1 MKIHN
6 RITTAA
12 IATLTAISLAG
23 CVGSGNTGST
33 ATNSQASGGEPT
45 GTLTG
50 LFSSI
55 FKDTYEQI
63 AADFEKKYPNVDV
76 KFDYQ
81 GGDVGALVMTQLQG
95 GTAPD
100 ILTSFPGG
108 NKNDPADTV
117 VSLAAS
123 GRIAALEAPW
133 TKDVPDAWKQSV
145 NYEDKTYAYPGAL
158 QPLAAIFNKS
168 KLDELGLKIP
178 TTLDEVYQL
187 CTAAKGK
194 GVYAYSLGLG
204 DPAGPQM
211 LTYSQLGTLESDP
224 AKFDSDMAAGKT
236 KYADSVWVDQFEIY
250 KKMGD
255 LGCFGEGALGRS
267 RDQAGEEVAKGSAL
281 ATVDVGAAMAPIQK
295 SAPGSSFEVAP
306 MPATNNAADT
316 KVVALPGFVNT
327 INAKAK
333 NPTAAQA
340 FLAFMGEAE
349 PSVTYANGFA
359 SVPVLP
365 NDAYTAPKELT
376 AFADLIKRGAY
387 QPLGAVQAEVQAQL
401 NQTIQSLIL
410 GQSTPRQVAE
420 KLDSV
425 YKK

>member
-6 RITTAA
+6 RIATAA
-12 IATLTAISLAG
+12 VATLTAISLAG
-23 CVGSGNTGST
+23 CAGSTGNTSP
-33 ATNSQASGGEPT
+33 TNQGGEPS

-50 LFSSI
+50 LFASA

-63 AADFEKKYPNVDV
+63 AADFKKKYPKVDV

-81 GGDVGALVMTQLQG
+81 GGDMGQLVMTQLQG

-108 NKNDPADTV
+108 TTTDPGDTV
-117 VSLAAS
+117 AHLSS
-123 GRIAALEAPW
+123 TGRIAPIEAPW
-133 TKDVPDAWKQSV
+133 TKDVPDAWKPSV
-145 NYEDKTYAYPGAL
+145 NYKDKTYAYPGAL
-158 QPLAAIFNKS
+158 QPLAAIFNKT

-178 TTLDEVYQL
+178 TTIDEVYQL

-211 LTYSQLGTLESDP
+211 LTYSQLATLQPDQVQ
-224 AKFDSDMAAGKT
+224 FDADMAAGKV

-255 LGCFGEGALGRS
+255 AGCFGEGALGRS
-267 RDQAGEEVAKGSAL
+267 RDQAVQEVAKGSAL
-281 ATVDVGAAMAPIQK
+281 ATVDVGAALGQVQK
-295 SAPGSSFEVAP
+295 AAPGGSFKVAP
-306 MPATNNAADT
+306 MPATNNSADT
-316 KVVALPGFVNT
+316 KVVALPGYVNT

-340 FLAFMGEAE
+340 FLEFMGEPESSA
-349 PSVTYANGFA
+349 TYAKGFA

-365 NDAYTAPKELT
+365 NDAYKAPEELT
-376 AFADLIKRGAY
+376 EFAQLLDRGSY
-387 QPLGAVQAEVQAQL
+387 GPLVSVQAEVQSQL

-410 GQSTPRQVAE
+410 GDVTPRQVAE

>member
-6 RITTAA
+6 RVTTAA
-12 IATLTAISLAG
+12 IATLTAIALAG
-23 CVGSGNTGST
+23 CAGGSGNT
-33 ATNSQASGGEPT
+33 APNSQASGGEPS

-50 LFSSI
+50 LFFST

-76 KFDYQ
+76 QFDYQ
-81 GGDVGALVMTQLQG
+81 GGDIGALTMTQLQG

-108 NKNDPADTV
+108 TKTDAGDTV

-123 GRIAALEAPW
+123 GRIAPLDAPW
-133 TKDVPDAWKQSV
+133 TKDVPEAWQPSA
-145 NYEDKTYAYPGAL
+145 NYEDKTFAYPGAL
-158 QPLAAIFNKS
+158 QPLSGIYNKT

-187 CTAAKGK
+187 CTAAKDK
-194 GVYAYSLGLG
+194 GIYAYSLGLG

-211 LTYSQLGTLESDP
+211 LTYSQLGTLEPDP
-224 AKFDSDMAAGKT
+224 AQFDADLAAGKKT
-236 KYADSVWVDQFEIY
+236 YADSKWVDQFEIY

-267 RDQAGEEVAKGSAL
+267 RDQAGQEVAKGSAL
-281 ATVDVGAAMAPIQK
+281 GTVDVGAALAPIK
-295 SAPGSSFEVAP
+295 TAAPGTSFEVAP
-306 MPATNNAADT
+306 VPATNNAADT

-340 FLAFMGEAE
+340 FLAFMGEAD
-349 PSVTYANGFA
+349 PSATYAKGFS

-365 NDAYTAPKELT
+365 NDAYTAPAELAT
-376 AFADLIKRGAY
+376 FADLVERGAY
-387 QPLGAVQAEVQAQL
+387 APLGAVQAEVQAQL

-410 GQSTPRQVAE
+410 GDTTPRQVAE

>member
-1 MKIHN
+1 M
-6 RITTAA
+6 AA
-12 IATLTAISLAG
+12 AVATITAISLAG
-23 CVGSGNTGST
+23 CVSSGNTG
-33 ATNSQASGGEPT
+33 ANNQASGEPSSEPS

-50 LFSSI
+50 LFFSG

-63 AADFEKKYPNVDV
+63 AADFKKKYPNVDV

-81 GGDVGALVMTQLQG
+81 GGDIGALTMTQLQG

-108 NKNDPADTV
+108 TKTDPADTV

-123 GRIAALEAPW
+123 NRIAPLNAPW
-133 TKDVPDAWKQSV
+133 AKDVPDAWKQAV
-145 NYEDKTYAYPGAL
+145 NYEDKTFAYPGAL
-158 QPLAAIFNKS
+158 QPLAAIFNKT

-187 CTAAKGK
+187 CTAAKDK

-211 LTYSQLGTLESDP
+211 LTYSQLATLESDP
-224 AKFDSDMAAGKT
+224 KQFDADLAAGKT
-236 KYADSVWVDQFEIY
+236 TYADSVWVDQFEIY

-255 LGCFGEGALGRS
+255 LGCFGDGALGRS
-267 RDQAGEEVAKGSAL
+267 RDQAGQEVAKGAAL
-281 ATVDVGAAMAPIQK
+281 ATVDVGAVLAGIQK

-306 MPATNNAADT
+306 MPATNNPADT
-316 KVVALPGFVNT
+316 KVVALPGLVNT

-340 FLAFMGEAE
+340 FLAFMGESE
-349 PSVTYANGFA
+349 PSATYAKGFA
-359 SVPVLP
+359 SVPVLA
-365 NDAYTAPKELT
+365 NDTYTAPTEL
-376 AFADLIKRGAY
+376 ASFADLIERGAY
-387 QPLGAVQAEVQAQL
+387 APLGNVQAEVQTQL
-401 NQTIQSLIL
+401 NQTVQSLIL
-410 GQSTPRQVAE
+410 GNSTPRQVAE

>member
-1 MKIHN
+1 MKIHKGLV
-6 RITTAA
+6 TATV
-12 IATLTAISLAG
+12 ATLTAISLAG
-23 CVGSGNTGST
+23 CVGGSGNAG
-33 ATNSQASGGEPT
+33 TNNQPTGGEPS

-50 LFSSI
+50 LFFSG

-63 AADFEKKYPNVDV
+63 AADFKKKYPNVDV

-81 GGDVGALVMTQLQG
+81 GGDVGALTMTQLQG

-108 NKNDPADTV
+108 TKTDPADTV

-123 GRIAALEAPW
+123 GRIAPIGAPW
-133 TKDVPDAWKQSV
+133 AKDVPDAWKKSV
-145 NYEDKTYAYPGAL
+145 NYEDKTFAYPGAL
-158 QPLAAIFNKS
+158 QPLAAIFNKT
-168 KLDELGLKIP
+168 KIDELGLKIP
-178 TTLDEVYQL
+178 TTLDEVYGL
-187 CTAAKGK
+187 CTAAKSK

-211 LTYSQLGTLESDP
+211 LTYSQLGTLEADQ
-224 AKFDSDMAAGKT
+224 AQFDADLASGKKT
-236 KYADSVWVDQFEIY
+236 YADSVWVDQFEIY

-255 LGCFGEGALGRS
+255 QGCFGEGALGRS

-281 ATVDVGAAMAPIQK
+281 ATVDVGAALAPIQK
-295 SAPGSSFEVAP
+295 KAPNSSFEVAP

-365 NDAYTAPKELT
+365 NDAYKAPKELT

-387 QPLGAVQAEVQAQL
+387 QPLGTVQAEVQAQL